1 VSSLP
6 GQDEHE
12 TLETLFQNVD
22 LSLAE
27 TQARECFHTTGPG
40 RPPRNPLGLLRA
52 FIVMRMKEMRSL
64 RELSRTLDVDPRLRR
79 LCLIGDG
86 ERGYPRSVLSRFTTL
101 FGAEKLRRI
110 IDEKVVM
117 LLRRSDVREVDVVL
131 DASFIKAW
139 SIRHPGDSRRGFSD
153 PDARVGRHGRGYDL
167 GYKLHASVD
176 HRRILPLA
184 SVLAPANDN
193 EKRHGPSL
201 IERTREVLRR
211 AGARLRCLVA
221 DSQYSSGRM
230 RGLVDE
236 AVIPFMANQRRGE
249 AVLRVDRKFR
259 THGPEEERE
268 KYHMRPA
275 VEAAYAFLKTQYGM
289 KVNKVRRLGRVA
301 VYALYSVLCHVLTR
315 EAAENIGRPDKAVSP
330 TFFNT

>member
-1 VSSLP
+1 MSSI

-22 LSLAE
+22 LNLAE
-27 TQARECFHTTGPG
+27 THALECFHATGPG

-52 FIVMRMKEMRSL
+52 FIVMRMKEIRSL
-64 RELSRTLDVDPRLRR
+64 RELSRVLNVDQRLRR
-79 LCLIGDG
+79 LCLIQDG
-86 ERGYPRSVLSRFTTL
+86 ERGYPRSVLSRFTRL
-101 FGAEKLRRI
+101 VGAERLRRI

-117 LLRRSDVREVDVVL
+117 LLRRSGVEEVDAVL

-139 SIRHPGDSRRGFSD
+139 SIRHPMDNRRGFSD
-153 PDARVGRHGRGYDL
+153 PDARVGRHGRGFDL
-167 GYKLHASVD
+167 GYKLHISVD
-176 HRRILPLA
+176 HRSILPLA
-184 SVLAPANDN
+184 CVLAPANDN
-193 EKRHGPSL
+193 EKRHGPTL
-201 IERTREVLRR
+201 VERTKMVLHR
-211 AGARLRCLVA
+211 AGARLRSMIG

-236 AVIPFMANQRRGE
+236 AVIPFMSNQRRGE

-259 THGPEEERE
+259 THGPELERAE
-268 KYHMRPA
+268 YHKRPA

-289 KVNKVRRLGRVA
+289 KVNKVRGLGNVA

-315 EAAENIGRPDKAVSP
+315 EAAENMGRPDKAVSP

>member
-1 VSSLP
+1 VSSI

-52 FIVMRMKEMRSL
+52 FIVMRMKEIRSL
-64 RELSRTLDVDPRLRR
+64 RELSRTLNVDQRLRR
-79 LCLIGDG
+79 ICLIGEG
-86 ERGYPRSVLSRFTTL
+86 ERGYSRSVLSRFTTL
-101 FGAEKLRRI
+101 FGAEKLRRT
-110 IDEKVVM
+110 IDEKVVT
-117 LLRRSDVREVDVVL
+117 LLRRSRVEEVDAVL

-139 SIRHPGDSRRGFSD
+139 SIRHPDDSRRGFSD

-167 GYKLHASVD
+167 GYKLHVSVD
-176 HRRILPLA
+176 HRSILPLA

-193 EKRHGPSL
+193 EKRHGPTL
-201 IERTREVLRR
+201 VERTKDVLRR
-211 AGARLRCLVA
+211 AGARLRSLIA
-221 DSQYSSGRM
+221 DSQYSSEKM
-230 RGLVDE
+230 RELVDE

-249 AVLRVDRKFR
+249 DVLRVDRKFR
-259 THGPEEERE
+259 THGPEDERAE
-268 KYHMRPA
+268 YHKRPA
-275 VEAAYAFLKTQYGM
+275 VEAAYSFLKTQYGM
-289 KVNKVRRLGRVA
+289 TVNKVRGLGRVA

>member
-1 VSSLP
+1 MSSI

-22 LSLAE
+22 LSIAE

-40 RPPRNPLGLLRA
+40 RPPRSPLGLLRA
-52 FIVMRMKEMRSL
+52 FIVMRMKEIRSL
-64 RELSRTLDVDPRLRR
+64 RELSRTLDIDLRLRR

-86 ERGYPRSVLSRFTTL
+86 ERGYPRSVLSRFTRL
-101 FGAEKLRRI
+101 VGAERLRKI

-117 LLRRSDVREVDVVL
+117 LLRRSEVEEVDVVL

-139 SIRHPGDSRRGFSD
+139 SIRHPRDNRRGFSD
-153 PDARVGRHGRGYDL
+153 PDARVGRHGRGFDL
-167 GYKLHASVD
+167 GYKLHISVD
-176 HRRILPLA
+176 HRSILPLA

-193 EKRHGPSL
+193 EKRHGPTL
-201 IERTREVLRR
+201 VEKTKMVLRR
-211 AGARLRCLVA
+211 AGARLRILIA

-259 THGPEEERE
+259 THGPEEERA

-315 EAAENIGRPDKAVSP
+315 EAAENMGRPDKAVSP

>member
-1 VSSLP
+1 
-6 GQDEHE
+6 
-12 TLETLFQNVD
+12 
-22 LSLAE
+22 
-27 TQARECFHTTGPG
+27 
-40 RPPRNPLGLLRA
+40 
-52 FIVMRMKEMRSL
+52 MRMKEIRSL
-64 RELSRTLDVDPRLRR
+64 RELSRTLDIDLRLRR

-86 ERGYPRSVLSRFTTL
+86 ERGYPRSVLSRFTRL
-101 FGAEKLRRI
+101 VGAERLRKI

-117 LLRRSDVREVDVVL
+117 LLRRSEVEEVDVVL

-139 SIRHPGDSRRGFSD
+139 SIRHPRDNRRGFSD
-153 PDARVGRHGRGYDL
+153 SDARVGRHGRGYDL
-167 GYKLHASVD
+167 GYKLHVSVD
-176 HRRILPLA
+176 HQRILPLA
-184 SVLAPANDN
+184 SVLASANDN
-193 EKRHGPSL
+193 EKRHGPTL
-201 IERTREVLRR
+201 VERTREVLKK
-211 AGARLRCLVA
+211 AGARLRSLVA

-249 AVLRVDRKFR
+249 DVLRVDRKFR
-259 THGPEEERE
+259 THGPEEERA

-289 KVNKVRRLGRVA
+289 AVNKVRGLGRVA

-315 EAAENIGRPDKAVSP
+315 EAAENMGRPDKALSP